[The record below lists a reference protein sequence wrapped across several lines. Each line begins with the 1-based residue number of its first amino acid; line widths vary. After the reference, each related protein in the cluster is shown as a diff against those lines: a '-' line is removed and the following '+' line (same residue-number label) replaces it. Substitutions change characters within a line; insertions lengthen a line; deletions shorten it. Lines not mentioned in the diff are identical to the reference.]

1 MRFGAE
7 SLDLLVVFDAPFGA
21 AAGFEL
27 LEQLQFAFGFEE
39 ADALLGDLLMKLLP
53 ARLERGGA
61 ALNVGLEVRQRDV
74 VFPSGR
80 RGMADVS
87 AGVVKLH
94 IERVDLVPQAL
105 AGIQQTSKMSA
116 FRFGL
121 LSA

>member
-27 LEQLQFAFGFEE
+27 LEQPHFAVGFKE
-39 ADALLGDLLMKLLP
+39 AGALLGDLLMKLLA
-53 ARLERGGA
+53 ARLERGGT

-74 VFPSGR
+74 VFPGR
-80 RGMADVS
+80 RRSMADVS
-87 AGVVKLH
+87 AGVVKLN
-94 IERVDLVPQAL
+94 IERMDLLPQAL
-105 AGIQQTSKMSA
+105 VGIQETSKMSA

-121 LSA
+121 LAA